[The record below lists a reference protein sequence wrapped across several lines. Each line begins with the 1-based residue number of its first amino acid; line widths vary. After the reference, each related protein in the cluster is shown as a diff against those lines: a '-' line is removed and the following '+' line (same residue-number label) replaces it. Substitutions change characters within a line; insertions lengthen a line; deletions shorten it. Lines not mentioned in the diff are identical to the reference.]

1 MMDAL
6 YLILQIEGGLG
17 LFTTTYDDGRLVF
30 NSTDRGRFGLLGLH
44 ALYLILHIEGGLG
57 LFTTT
62 YDGRLVSNSTY
73 RGGFGLIYNYL

>member
-6 YLILQIEGGLG
+6 YLILYIE
-17 LFTTTYDDGRLVF
+17 R
-30 NSTDRGRFGLLGLH
+30 
-44 ALYLILHIEGGLG
+44 GLG

-62 YDGRLVSNSTY
+62 YDGRLVFNSTY

>member
-6 YLILQIEGGLG
+6 YLILHIEGGLG
-17 LFTTTYDDGRLVF
+17 LFTIPMMD
-30 NSTDRGRFGLLGLH
+30 

-62 YDGRLVSNSTY
+62 YDGRLVFNSTY
-73 RGGFGLIYNYL
+73 RGRFDGGRFGLIYNYL